1 MTTSQIEEAYF
12 EYLCD
17 QVNIEYGKPTDKTYI
32 QLLDL
37 LNSKEFVWLIP
48 NDDNRVLDGMDIR
61 HLFYNVHHFGNPK
74 KRFIDKPVSVLEVII
89 GLSNRLG
96 FLDGGGPPDWAWRL
110 IENLD
115 LHKMWDPL
123 STRKREIIDDR
134 LDVLIWRRYEP
145 DGAGGFFPLAFP
157 DRNQLKEE
165 IWHQM
170 NSYLAEQLQ
179 RS

>member
-1 MTTSQIEEAYF
+1 MMTTPVERAYF
-12 EYLCD
+12 GWLCD
-17 QVNIEYGKPTDKTYI
+17 QVNIEYGKPTDKTYF
-32 QLLDL
+32 QLLEVL
-37 LNSKEFVWLIP
+37 HSKEFVWIVA
-48 NDDNRVLDGMDIR
+48 NDDNRIVDGMDVR
-61 HLFYNVHHFGNPK
+61 YLFYNEIYSGRPK

-96 FLDGGGPPDWAWRL
+96 FLDGGGPGDWAWRL
-110 IENLD
+110 IENRD

-123 STRKREIIDDR
+123 SSRKRMIIEDR

-145 DGAGGFFPLAFP
+145 DGTGGFFPLAYP